1 MRPFWLL
8 CAVAATLAAQD
19 FGRVQVEKIAG
30 AYRFLEGPT
39 LSKDGHLYFTDIPSN
54 RILRFSPG
62 GQVELFR
69 KDTKG
74 ANGLAID
81 ERGRV
86 VACEGEGRRVARIP
100 LEGEP
105 EVVAESFEGKP
116 LNAPNDIVIRGNNI
130 YFTDP
135 AFGSAADRKELPFY
149 GVYRV
154 SSRKEITAIA
164 RWDKRPNG
172 IAVSPNGRILYVASS
187 DERAVRAFDLDRA
200 GNASNERLLVTGI
213 QGVPDGLKTDAKGN
227 LWIAC
232 AGVAVYSPEGKLI
245 RFIEMGEKPSNLAI
259 GAGEPFSVYVTAR
272 TSLYRIR
279 FDRKEDQ

>member
-1 MRPFWLL
+1 MRPFALL
-8 CAVAATLAAQD
+8 CAAAAAVAAQD
-19 FGRVQVEKIAG
+19 FSRLQIEKLAG
-30 AYRFLEGPT
+30 GYRFLEGPAF
-39 LSKDGHLYFTDIPSN
+39 SKEGHLYFTDIPSN
-54 RILRFSPG
+54 RILRLSRDG
-62 GQVELFR
+62 KLEVFR
-69 KDTKG
+69 TGTRG

-81 ERGRV
+81 DKGRV

-105 EVVAESFEGKP
+105 EVIADSFEGKP

-135 AFGSAADRKELPFY
+135 AFGPAADRKELPFF

-154 SSRKEITAIA
+154 NQRKEIAAIA

-172 IAVSPNGRILYVASS
+172 IAISPNGRMLYVASS
-187 DERAVRAFDLDRA
+187 DERAVRAFDLDRS
-200 GNASNERLLVTGI
+200 GNASNERLLITGI
-213 QGVPDGLKTDAKGN
+213 RGVPDGLKTDAKGN

-232 AGVAVYSPEGKLI
+232 AGVAVYSPGGKLI
-245 RFIEMGEKPSNLAI
+245 QFIEMGEKPSNLAI
-259 GAGEPFSVYVTAR
+259 GEGEPFFVYVTAR

-279 FDRKEDQ
+279 FDRKEGQ